1 MTIHHCNQQEDDR
14 ASDVTKR
21 IRWGGTEEACRQLAV
36 EKAVKEEILRYE
48 IILIIKIRIVLQIV
62 KNYGGSTS

>member
-1 MTIHHCNQQEDDR
+1 MTIPHCNQQEDDR

-36 EKAVKEEILRYE
+36 EKAVKEENLRYE
-48 IILIIKIRIVLQIV
+48 IIIIIKNRLI
-62 KNYGGSTS
+62 